1 MREMVL
7 LRRKSLSCGEGFH
20 SKGSAWFLA
29 RIISLDIKNLSLR
42 SSICFFD
49 FFSYTELLRDI
60 CPSCRSI
67 METMLLEM
75 ANLRL
80 RG

>member
-1 MREMVL
+1 VL
-7 LRRKSLSCGEGFH
+7 GGFSLEGFCVVSRTNH
-20 SKGSAWFLA
+20 IFKH
-29 RIISLDIKNLSLR
+29 KNLSLR

-60 CPSCRSI
+60 CPSCRSM
-67 METMLLEM
+67 METILLEM
-75 ANLRL
+75 AKNANLRL